1 LNFKQPEKL
10 HHMSEIVFKKIAT
23 LLSTKKGVNKE
34 LISIDSTFEELGL
47 DSLDSIELIADMED
61 EFNVTIPN
69 TELQGIKSIRNAVD
83 GLSKALN
90 G

>member
-1 LNFKQPEKL
+1 
-10 HHMSEIVFKKIAT
+10 MSEIVFEKIAT

-34 LISIDSTFEELGL
+34 LITIDSSFEELGL
-47 DSLDSIELIADMED
+47 DSLDSIELIADMEE

-69 TELQGIKSIRNAVD
+69 TELQNIKTIRNAVD

>member
-1 LNFKQPEKL
+1 MN
-10 HHMSEIVFKKIAT
+10 EIVFEKVAT
-23 LLSTKKGVNKE
+23 LLSRKKGVNKE
-34 LISIDSTFEELGL
+34 LITIDSSFEELGL
-47 DSLDSIELIADMED
+47 DSLDSIELIADMEE

-69 TELQGIKSIRNAVD
+69 TELQEIKTIRNAVN

>member
-1 LNFKQPEKL
+1 
-10 HHMSEIVFKKIAT
+10 MSEIVFEKIAT

-47 DSLDSIELIADMED
+47 DSLDSIELIADMEE

-69 TELQGIKSIRNAVD
+69 TELQDIKCIRNAVD
-83 GLSKALN
+83 GLSKAMN

>member
-1 LNFKQPEKL
+1 
-10 HHMSEIVFKKIAT
+10 MSEIVFKKIAT
-23 LLSTKKGVNKE
+23 LLSTKKGLNKE

>member
-1 LNFKQPEKL
+1 
-10 HHMSEIVFKKIAT
+10 MSEIVFEKIAT

-34 LISIDSTFEELGL
+34 LVSIDSTFEELGL
-47 DSLDSIELIADMED
+47 DSLDSIELIADMEE

>member
-1 LNFKQPEKL
+1 
-10 HHMSEIVFKKIAT
+10 MSEIVFKKIAT

>member
-1 LNFKQPEKL
+1 
-10 HHMSEIVFKKIAT
+10 
-23 LLSTKKGVNKE
+23 LSTKKGVNKE
-34 LISIDSTFEELGL
+34 LITIDSSFEELGL
-47 DSLDSIELIADMED
+47 DSLDSIELIADMEE

-69 TELQGIKSIRNAVD
+69 TELQNIKTIRNAVD

>member
-1 LNFKQPEKL
+1 
-10 HHMSEIVFKKIAT
+10 MSEIIFEKITT

-34 LISIDSTFEELGL
+34 LISIDSSFEELGL

-61 EFNVTIPN
+61 EFNVSIPN
-69 TELQGIKSIRNAVD
+69 TELQEIKTIRHAVD
-83 GLSKALN
+83 GLSKAMK

>member
-1 LNFKQPEKL
+1 
-10 HHMSEIVFKKIAT
+10 MSEIVFEKIAT

-34 LISIDSTFEELGL
+34 LVSIDSTFEELGL
-47 DSLDSIELIADMED
+47 DSLDSIELIADME
-61 EFNVTIPN
+61 EAFNVTIPN
-69 TELQGIKSIRNAVD
+69 TEMQGIKSIRNAVD

>member
-1 LNFKQPEKL
+1 
-10 HHMSEIVFKKIAT
+10 MSEIVFEKIAT

-47 DSLDSIELIADMED
+47 DSLDSIELIADMEE

-69 TELQGIKSIRNAVD
+69 TELQDIKSIRNAVD

-90 G
+90 GLN

>member
-1 LNFKQPEKL
+1 
-10 HHMSEIVFKKIAT
+10 MSEIVFEKIAT

-47 DSLDSIELIADMED
+47 DSLDSIELIADMEE

-69 TELQGIKSIRNAVD
+69 TELQNIKSIRNAID
-83 GLSKALN
+83 GLSKAMN

>member
-1 LNFKQPEKL
+1 
-10 HHMSEIVFKKIAT
+10 MSEIVFEKIAT
-23 LLSTKKGVNKE
+23 LLSLKKGLNKE
-34 LISIDSTFEELGL
+34 LVSIDSTFEELGL
-47 DSLDSIELIADMED
+47 DSLDSIELIADMEE

-69 TELQGIKSIRNAVD
+69 TELQNIKTIRNAVD

>member
-1 LNFKQPEKL
+1 
-10 HHMSEIVFKKIAT
+10 MSEIVFEKIAT

-34 LISIDSTFEELGL
+34 LIKIDSSFEELGL

-61 EFNVTIPN
+61 EFNVSIPN
-69 TELQGIKSIRNAVD
+69 TELQEIKTIRHAVD
-83 GLSKALN
+83 GLSKAMN

>member
-1 LNFKQPEKL
+1 
-10 HHMSEIVFKKIAT
+10 MSEIVFEKIAT

-34 LISIDSTFEELGL
+34 LVSIDSTFEELGL
-47 DSLDSIELIADMED
+47 DSLDSIELIADME
-61 EFNVTIPN
+61 EAFNVTIPN

>member
-1 LNFKQPEKL
+1 
-10 HHMSEIVFKKIAT
+10 MSEIVFEKIAT

-34 LISIDSTFEELGL
+34 LITIDSSFEELGL

-69 TELQGIKSIRNAVD
+69 TELQNIKTIRNAVD

>member
-1 LNFKQPEKL
+1 
-10 HHMSEIVFKKIAT
+10 MSEIVFEKIAT

-34 LISIDSTFEELGL
+34 LINIDSSFEELGL
-47 DSLDSIELIADMED
+47 DSLDSIELIADMEE

-69 TELQGIKSIRNAVD
+69 TELQNIKTIRNAVD